1 MVICLGRAII
11 ISGCPGT
18 GKTTLSSSL
27 AKILNIEII
36 SLGEL
41 VEREKLYS
49 HIDSGRDTKVADLDR
64 LVPRIVELINNTEG
78 VVIIEGHYADIV
90 PSSLVDLVIV
100 LRTHPEVLSNRLEA
114 KGWSVRK
121 VRENVQAEILG
132 SCTFNALKA
141 YRNELVYEIDT
152 SNLSEEEMVTIVLEI
167 INEKPMKYKA
177 GIINWLSLL
186 DGDNQLEKYFSL

>member
-27 AKILNIEII
+27 AKILNVEII

-114 KGWSVRK
+114 KGWSVEK

-152 SNLSEEEMVTIVLEI
+152 SNLSEEEIVTIVLEI